1 MALPPHLLNLQQK
14 LNSMNLPKMPNNY
27 QNIPEDKPDTT
38 TSKNSLT
45 QNSLKREKKQKI
57 PKKMTKKW
65 KTFRKAAG
73 TIWEDPTLD
82 EWPDNDYR
90 IFCGDL
96 GNEVS
101 DQILANA
108 FSKYQSLQK
117 AKVIRDKNTG
127 KSKGYGFV
135 SLLDVNDYIKAMR
148 EMNGKYVG
156 NRPIKIKR
164 STWKD
169 RSLMY
174 SKSKV
179 LTVKFKKKKNK
190 LNKNKA
196 NSVNQNITNN
206 AHNNNNVI
214 PLAYTNINAMPVI
227 NPITTIDNMNPP
239 QNIMN
244 MNQ

>member
-1 MALPPHLLNLQQK
+1 MTLPPHLLNLQQK
-14 LNSMNLPKMPNNY
+14 LNSLNLPKMPIIS
-27 QNIPEDKPDTT
+27 QQVSEQKKEEDESAIK
-38 TSKNSLT
+38 SKNSIT
-45 QNSLKREKKQKI
+45 QSSSIKNDQKQKI
-57 PKKMTKKW
+57 PKKVKKKW
-65 KTFRKAAG
+65 KIYRKAAG

-135 SLLDVNDYIKAMR
+135 SLLDVNDYINAMR

-169 RSLMY
+169 RSLVY
-174 SKSKV
+174 GKSKIQ
-179 LTVKFKKKKNK
+179 TVKFKKKKNK
-190 LNKNKA
+190 LNKRKAEKSQNLNNNKEEI
-196 NSVNQNITNN
+196 VNTQNIQNFPGQ
-206 AHNNNNVI
+206 I
-214 PLAYTNINAMPVI
+214 NINK
-227 NPITTIDNMNPP
+227 TK
-239 QNIMN
+239 
-244 MNQ
+244 